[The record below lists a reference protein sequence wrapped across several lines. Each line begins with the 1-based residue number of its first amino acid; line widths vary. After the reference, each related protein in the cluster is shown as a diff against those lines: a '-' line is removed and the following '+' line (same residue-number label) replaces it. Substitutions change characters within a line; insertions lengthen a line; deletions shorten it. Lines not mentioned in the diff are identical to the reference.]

1 MRKCCG
7 ILAQE
12 CVAERRG
19 AYAACGRGQLPRES
33 AAGNEKTK
41 SFQFLHR
48 ALCIYELF
56 LLGRD
61 CFFSWILIKY
71 VPNNP
76 THPYDFGF
84 FCGVIFIIAGV
95 VGFCASIYM
104 VLKGAFSA
112 AYTVDAEG
120 MTTYWRKNTY
130 RLLWTDCIEF
140 EIVQVPINWGT
151 SIAIVYCS
159 TRVLS
164 QKEKENFFWYH
175 KNDFAHVQYF
185 QYSDE
190 AIFQEFLH
198 CVPERA
204 RNYLEAKAL
213 VLGRRGSEVLFVRY
227 SPADSTNNGCG
238 GTVFAV

>member
-1 MRKCCG
+1 MQYNREVGPEMKKRKVSAFYTGLFGFTSIFFLVG
-7 ILAQE
+7 IAFVMWFLVVYMQE
-12 CVAERRG
+12 DIASLRG
-19 AYAACGRGQLPRES
+19 LSLIGVILFFASSLIG
-33 AAGNEKTK
+33 
-41 SFQFLHR
+41 
-48 ALCIYELF
+48 LF
-56 LLGRD
+56 LSL
-61 CFFSWILIKY
+61 
-71 VPNNP
+71 
-76 THPYDFGF
+76 
-84 FCGVIFIIAGV
+84 
-95 VGFCASIYM
+95 YM

-151 SIAIVYCS
+151 SIAVVYCS

-213 VLGRRGSEVLFVRY
+213 VLGLPGE
-227 SPADSTNNGCG
+227 
-238 GTVFAV
+238 

>member
-1 MRKCCG
+1 MQQAGVDSRRENARPEMKKRKVSAFYTGLFGFTSIFFLVG
-7 ILAQE
+7 IAFVMWFLVVYMQE
-12 CVAERRG
+12 DIASLRG
-19 AYAACGRGQLPRES
+19 LSLIGVILFFTSSLIG
-33 AAGNEKTK
+33 
-41 SFQFLHR
+41 
-48 ALCIYELF
+48 LF
-56 LLGRD
+56 LSL
-61 CFFSWILIKY
+61 
-71 VPNNP
+71 
-76 THPYDFGF
+76 
-84 FCGVIFIIAGV
+84 
-95 VGFCASIYM
+95 YM

-130 RLLWTDCIEF
+130 RLLWTDCVEF
-140 EIVQVPINWGT
+140 EIVQVPVNWST
-151 SIAIVYCS
+151 SAAVVYCS

-204 RNYLEAKAL
+204 RNYLEAEAL
-213 VLGRRGSEVLFVRY
+213 VLGLPGE
-227 SPADSTNNGCG
+227 
-238 GTVFAV
+238 

>member
-1 MRKCCG
+1 MQHAG
-7 ILAQE
+7 E
-12 CVAERRG
+12 DERREKARPEMKKRKVSAFYTG
-19 AYAACGRGQLPRES
+19 LFGFTSIFFLVGIAFVMWFLVVYMQEDIASLRGLS
-33 AAGNEKTK
+33 LIGVILFFASSLIG
-41 SFQFLHR
+41 
-48 ALCIYELF
+48 LF
-56 LLGRD
+56 LSL
-61 CFFSWILIKY
+61 
-71 VPNNP
+71 
-76 THPYDFGF
+76 
-84 FCGVIFIIAGV
+84 
-95 VGFCASIYM
+95 YM

-130 RLLWTDCIEF
+130 RLLWTDCVEF
-140 EIVQVPINWGT
+140 EIVQVPVNWST
-151 SIAIVYCS
+151 SAAVVYCS

-204 RNYLEAKAL
+204 RKYLEAEAL
-213 VLGRRGSEVLFVRY
+213 VLGLPGE
-227 SPADSTNNGCG
+227 
-238 GTVFAV
+238 

>member
-1 MRKCCG
+1 MQHAGEDSRRENARPEMKKRKVSAFYTGLFGFTSIFFLVG
-7 ILAQE
+7 IAFVMWFLLVYMQE
-12 CVAERRG
+12 DIASLIVLSLIGVILFFASSLIG
-19 AYAACGRGQLPRES
+19 
-33 AAGNEKTK
+33 
-41 SFQFLHR
+41 
-48 ALCIYELF
+48 LF
-56 LLGRD
+56 LSL
-61 CFFSWILIKY
+61 
-71 VPNNP
+71 
-76 THPYDFGF
+76 
-84 FCGVIFIIAGV
+84 
-95 VGFCASIYM
+95 YM

-130 RLLWTDCIEF
+130 RLLWTDCVEF
-140 EIVQVPINWGT
+140 EIVQVPVNWST
-151 SIAIVYCS
+151 SAAVVYCS

-204 RNYLEAKAL
+204 RNYLEAEAL
-213 VLGRRGSEVLFVRY
+213 VLGLPGE
-227 SPADSTNNGCG
+227 
-238 GTVFAV
+238 

>member
-1 MRKCCG
+1 MQQAG
-7 ILAQE
+7 E
-12 CVAERRG
+12 DERREN
-19 AYAACGRGQLPRES
+19 ARPEMKKRKVS
-33 AAGNEKTK
+33 AFYTG
-41 SFQFLHR
+41 
-48 ALCIYELF
+48 LF
-56 LLGRD
+56 V
-61 CFFSWILIKY
+61 FAFILSLVLTTIC
-71 VPNNP
+71 VW
-76 THPYDFGF
+76 
-84 FCGVIFIIAGV
+84 IFIQCITGPTDSEYGV
-95 VGFCASIYM
+95 VFVLALLPVVAGATCLFSSLYM

-164 QKEKENFFWYH
+164 QKEKENFFWFH

-213 VLGRRGSEVLFVRY
+213 VLGLPGE
-227 SPADSTNNGCG
+227 
-238 GTVFAV
+238 

>member
-1 MRKCCG
+1 MQHAGEDSRRENARPEMKKRKVSAFYTG
-7 ILAQE
+7 LFGFTRIAFVMWFLVVYMQEDIASLRGLSLIGVILFFASSLI
-12 CVAERRG
+12 G
-19 AYAACGRGQLPRES
+19 
-33 AAGNEKTK
+33 
-41 SFQFLHR
+41 
-48 ALCIYELF
+48 LF
-56 LLGRD
+56 LSL
-61 CFFSWILIKY
+61 
-71 VPNNP
+71 
-76 THPYDFGF
+76 
-84 FCGVIFIIAGV
+84 
-95 VGFCASIYM
+95 YM

-130 RLLWTDCIEF
+130 RLLWTDCVEF
-140 EIVQVPINWGT
+140 EIVQVPVNWST
-151 SIAIVYCS
+151 SAAVVYCS

-204 RNYLEAKAL
+204 RNYLEAEAL
-213 VLGRRGSEVLFVRY
+213 VLGLPGE
-227 SPADSTNNGCG
+227 
-238 GTVFAV
+238 

>member
-1 MRKCCG
+1 MQQAGEDSRRENARPEMKKRKVSAFYTGLFGFTSIFFLVG
-7 ILAQE
+7 IAFVMWFLVVYMQE
-12 CVAERRG
+12 DIASLRG
-19 AYAACGRGQLPRES
+19 LSLIGVILFFASSLIG
-33 AAGNEKTK
+33 
-41 SFQFLHR
+41 
-48 ALCIYELF
+48 LF
-56 LLGRD
+56 LSL
-61 CFFSWILIKY
+61 
-71 VPNNP
+71 
-76 THPYDFGF
+76 
-84 FCGVIFIIAGV
+84 
-95 VGFCASIYM
+95 YM

-140 EIVQVPINWGT
+140 EIVQVPVNWST
-151 SIAIVYCS
+151 SAAVVYCS

-213 VLGRRGSEVLFVRY
+213 VLGLPGE
-227 SPADSTNNGCG
+227 
-238 GTVFAV
+238 

>member
-1 MRKCCG
+1 MQQAGEDSRRENARPEMKKRKVSAFYTGLFGFTSIFFLVG
-7 ILAQE
+7 IAFVMWFLVVYMQE
-12 CVAERRG
+12 DIASLRG
-19 AYAACGRGQLPRES
+19 LSLIGVILFFASSLIG
-33 AAGNEKTK
+33 
-41 SFQFLHR
+41 
-48 ALCIYELF
+48 LF
-56 LLGRD
+56 LSL
-61 CFFSWILIKY
+61 
-71 VPNNP
+71 
-76 THPYDFGF
+76 
-84 FCGVIFIIAGV
+84 
-95 VGFCASIYM
+95 YM

-112 AYTVDAEG
+112 AYTVDADG

-130 RLLWTDCIEF
+130 RLLWTDCVEF
-140 EIVQVPINWGT
+140 EIVQVPVNWST
-151 SIAIVYCS
+151 SAAVVYCS

-213 VLGRRGSEVLFVRY
+213 VLGLPGE
-227 SPADSTNNGCG
+227 
-238 GTVFAV
+238 

>member
-1 MRKCCG
+1 MQQAG
-7 ILAQE
+7 AD
-12 CVAERRG
+12 ERRENARPEMKKRKVSAFYTG
-19 AYAACGRGQLPRES
+19 LFGFTSIFFLVGIAFVMWFLVVYMQEDIASLRGLS
-33 AAGNEKTK
+33 LIGVILFFASSLIG
-41 SFQFLHR
+41 
-48 ALCIYELF
+48 LF
-56 LLGRD
+56 LSL
-61 CFFSWILIKY
+61 
-71 VPNNP
+71 
-76 THPYDFGF
+76 
-84 FCGVIFIIAGV
+84 
-95 VGFCASIYM
+95 YM

-130 RLLWTDCIEF
+130 RLLWTDCVEF
-140 EIVQVPINWGT
+140 EIVQVPVNWST
-151 SIAIVYCS
+151 SAAVVYCS

-204 RNYLEAKAL
+204 RNYLEAEAL
-213 VLGRRGSEVLFVRY
+213 VLGLPGE
-227 SPADSTNNGCG
+227 
-238 GTVFAV
+238 

>member
-1 MRKCCG
+1 MQQAGEDSRRENARPEMKKRKVSAFYTGLFGFTSIFFLVG
-7 ILAQE
+7 IAFVMWFLVVYMQE
-12 CVAERRG
+12 DIASLRG
-19 AYAACGRGQLPRES
+19 LSLIGVILFFASSLIG
-33 AAGNEKTK
+33 
-41 SFQFLHR
+41 
-48 ALCIYELF
+48 LF
-56 LLGRD
+56 LSL
-61 CFFSWILIKY
+61 
-71 VPNNP
+71 
-76 THPYDFGF
+76 
-84 FCGVIFIIAGV
+84 
-95 VGFCASIYM
+95 YM

-140 EIVQVPINWGT
+140 EIVQVPVNWST
-151 SIAIVYCS
+151 SAAVVYCS

-204 RNYLEAKAL
+204 RNYLEAEAL
-213 VLGRRGSEVLFVRY
+213 VLGLPGE
-227 SPADSTNNGCG
+227 
-238 GTVFAV
+238 